1 MSNSTLA
8 TYRRISPHR
17 TSPRNHAI
25 DTISIHCF
33 VGQVTAKRGAD
44 YFATTD
50 KEASVNYVI
59 GTAGDVSVSVDEA
72 DCSWCSSNLRNDHR
86 AVTIECA
93 CDAYAPYAINSKVY
107 ATLINLCEDICRRN
121 GIKKLVWSSNKNDRI
136 NRRNGCNMTVH
147 RDFANKACPGDYIYE
162 RLGQI
167 ASEVNDRLAGH
178 GDKHTNGQDI
188 EKGSTVRVKQ
198 GAKTYD
204 GGGLAGFVYKR
215 DHVVSEVSGDRC
227 VITYNGVVVAAVRK
241 SDLTLVGGGSAN
253 SGGNG
258 AQGFKPYT
266 VKVSV
271 TELRIRSGPG
281 TNNSS
286 KGTIKPG
293 VYTIVEE
300 ANGPG
305 AKRWGRL
312 KSGAGWIS
320 LDYTERV

>member
-1 MSNSTLA
+1 MSNSALA

-25 DTISIHCF
+25 DTITIHCF
-33 VGQVTAKRGAD
+33 VGQVTARRGAD

-50 KEASVNYVI
+50 KEASSNYVI
-59 GTAGDVSVSVDEA
+59 GTAGDASVSVDEA
-72 DCSWCSSNLRNDHR
+72 DCSWCSSNLSNDHR

-107 ATLINLCEDICRRN
+107 TTLINLCEDICRRN
-121 GIKKLVWSSNKNDRI
+121 GIKKLVWSPNKNDRI

-167 ASEVNDRLAGH
+167 AEEVNVRLGAQEDKPQVPSTTGGTYTVVK
-178 GDKHTNGQDI
+178 GDTLSEIAAKYGTTVDTLVQLNGISNPNLIVVGQKI
-188 EKGSTVRVKQ
+188 KLP
-198 GAKTYD
+198 GA
-204 GGGLAGFVYKR
+204 AGF
-215 DHVVSEVSGDRC
+215 E
-227 VITYNGVVVAAVRK
+227 
-241 SDLTLVGGGSAN
+241 
-253 SGGNG
+253 
-258 AQGFKPYT
+258 PYT

-271 TELRIRSGPG
+271 TQLRIRSGPG
-281 TNNSS
+281 TDTDS
-286 KGTIKPG
+286 KGVIKPG

-320 LDYTERV
+320 LDYATKC